1 MATETKL
8 AVFKDKHGLS
18 DNAMIELKTIFDSII
33 VEFAHK
39 IMNTESAKTIPKLDT
54 TRVIYAE
61 KKFATKIA
69 AEYAAECNVTI
80 DEIPSETGKVTK
92 KDVEKYQKS
101 KSGEK
106 SKSKSKTNS
115 KPLNIVKTNEDNSES
130 EPETVLKT
138 NPSSKSKSRSK
149 ITTKTDFETE
159 SECETKTVISKKD
172 KTVTKEKCNGVTKD
186 GKNCNLNATK
196 TPDGSKKC
204 YCFRHAIDWTQYEV
218 SSDSDFENEIEIE
231 IEDKDD
237 HEEKDPTSEKK
248 IVRVDTDIVHSD

>member
-1 MATETKL
+1 MAIETKL
-8 AVFKDKHGLS
+8 AVFKDKHGLP
-18 DNAMIELKTIFDSII
+18 DDAMIELKTIFDSII

-39 IMNTESAKTIPKLDT
+39 IMNTESSKTIPKLDT

-61 KKFATKIA
+61 KKFATRIA

-106 SKSKSKTNS
+106 SKSKSK
-115 KPLNIVKTNEDNSES
+115 PLNVVKANEDNSES
-130 EPETVLKT
+130 ETVLKT
-138 NPSSKSKSRSK
+138 NPGSKSKSKSKSGSK

-159 SECETKTVISKKD
+159 SECETKKIISKKD

-186 GKNCNLNATK
+186 GNPCNLNATK

-204 YCFRHAIDWTQYEV
+204 YCFRHAIDWKQYEV
-218 SSDSDFENEIEIE
+218 SSDSDFENEIEH
-231 IEDKDD
+231 EDKTGDKKLV
-237 HEEKDPTSEKK
+237 HEDIET
-248 IVRVDTDIVHSD
+248 VDSD

>member
-1 MATETKL
+1 L
-8 AVFKDKHGLS
+8 AVFKDKHELS
-18 DNAMIELKTIFDSII
+18 DDAMIELKTIFDSII

-39 IMNTESAKTIPKLDT
+39 IMNIESSKTIPKLDT
-54 TRVIYAE
+54 SRVIYAE

-106 SKSKSKTNS
+106 SKKP
-115 KPLNIVKTNEDNSES
+115 KPLNTVKANKDNSES
-130 EPETVLKT
+130 ETETVLKT
-138 NPSSKSKSRSK
+138 NPGSSSKSKSGSK
-149 ITTKTDFETE
+149 STTKTDFETE
-159 SECETKTVISKKD
+159 SECETKKIISKKD

-186 GKNCNLNATK
+186 GNPCNLNATK

-204 YCFRHAIDWTQYEV
+204 YCFRHAIDWKQYEV
-218 SSDSDFENEIEIE
+218 SSDSDFENEIEH
-231 IEDKDD
+231 EDKGSTIDKKLV
-237 HEEKDPTSEKK
+237 HEDNDN
-248 IVRVDTDIVHSD
+248 VDSD

>member
-1 MATETKL
+1 MAIETKL

-18 DNAMIELKTIFDSII
+18 DDAMIELKTIFDSII

-39 IMNTESAKTIPKLDT
+39 IMNTESSKTIPKLDT

-106 SKSKSKTNS
+106 SKKPNS
-115 KPLNIVKTNEDNSES
+115 KPLNVVKVNEDNSES
-130 EPETVLKT
+130 ETETVLKT
-138 NPSSKSKSRSK
+138 NPGSKSKSKSK
-149 ITTKTDFETE
+149 SGSKSTTKTDFETE
-159 SECETKTVISKKD
+159 SECETKKIISKKD

-186 GKNCNLNATK
+186 GNPCNLNATK

-204 YCFRHAIDWTQYEV
+204 YCFRHAIDWKQYEV
-218 SSDSDFENEIEIE
+218 SSDSDFENEIE
-231 IEDKDD
+231 
-237 HEEKDPTSEKK
+237 HEEKDTASNKK
-248 IVRVDTDIVHSD
+248 LVHEDIDTVDSD

>member
-1 MATETKL
+1 MAIETKL
-8 AVFKDKHGLS
+8 AVFKDKHGLF
-18 DNAMIELKTIFDSII
+18 DDAMIELKTIFDSII

-39 IMNTESAKTIPKLDT
+39 IMNTESSKTIPKLDT

-106 SKSKSKTNS
+106 SEKSKKP
-115 KPLNIVKTNEDNSES
+115 KPLNTVKANEDNSES
-130 EPETVLKT
+130 ETVLKT
-138 NPSSKSKSRSK
+138 NPGSKSKSGSK
-149 ITTKTDFETE
+149 STPRTDFETE
-159 SECETKTVISKKD
+159 SECETKKIISKKD

-186 GKNCNLNATK
+186 GNPCNLNATK

-204 YCFRHAIDWTQYEV
+204 YCFRHAIDWKQYEV
-218 SSDSDFENEIEIE
+218 SSDSDFENEIEH
-231 IEDKDD
+231 EDKDSTID
-237 HEEKDPTSEKK
+237 KKLVHEDIDT
-248 IVRVDTDIVHSD
+248 VDSD

>member
-1 MATETKL
+1 MAIETKL

-18 DNAMIELKTIFDSII
+18 DDAMIELKTIFDSII

-54 TRVIYAE
+54 TLVIYAE

-69 AEYAAECNVTI
+69 AEYAAECNITI

-106 SKSKSKTNS
+106 SKSKSKSKSKTNS
-115 KPLNIVKTNEDNSES
+115 KPLNIVKANEDNSES

-138 NPSSKSKSRSK
+138 NPGSKSKSRPK

-159 SECETKTVISKKD
+159 SECETKTIISKKA

-186 GKNCNLNATK
+186 GNPCNLNATK

-204 YCFRHAIDWTQYEV
+204 YCFRHAIDWKQYEV
-218 SSDSDFENEIEIE
+218 SSDSDFENET
-231 IEDKDD
+231 EDKDD
-237 HEEKDPTSEKK
+237 HEEKDLTSEKK
-248 IVRVDTDIVHSD
+248 